1 MEEFVEEQQQSSE
14 DPETQEQK
22 IEDPGTEE
30 RTSED
35 AESQEQTSD
44 VTEAPEQVSGEPEAQ
59 EQEPDLTEAPE
70 QVSEVTEAPEPMSGE
85 PEAPEQRPE
94 DLETL
99 EQKRSIMNNDA
110 EKHRRL
116 RDDLNKQTKEWVAKR
131 DALNAQVRALIDEAG
146 KHRESRDEFNVK
158 VRESKDLR
166 DEWNKKVADLNEKVS
181 ALRKDREPMPERRA
195 DGDVPIKQLKKQLR
209 DLEFTQQTK
218 PLGKD
223 KESEIVKQISLL
235 ARQIEEKEKVS
246 EQGGE
251 VKELVRQLRES
262 KAQAETYHKA
272 VSEHARSAQTA
283 HDDML
288 ALYDQADK
296 LRKEADAAQEKF
308 IECKTQADEEHR
320 KHIEQIKS
328 VHEMDK
334 DVGAIKSR
342 KAKDRRKKVDNESK
356 KEAEEIFER
365 FKAGEKLSTDD
376 LMALQKSGYL

>member
-14 DPETQEQK
+14 DL
-22 IEDPGTEE
+22 
-30 RTSED
+30 
-35 AESQEQTSD
+35 
-44 VTEAPEQVSGEPEAQ
+44 EA
-59 EQEPDLTEAPE
+59 
-70 QVSEVTEAPEPMSGE
+70 
-85 PEAPEQRPE
+85 
-94 DLETL
+94 L

-131 DALNAQVRALIDEAG
+131 DALNAQVRALIEEAG
-146 KHRESRDEFNVK
+146 KHRDARDGHNVK

-166 DEWNKKVADLNEKVS
+166 DEWNKKVTELNDKVS
-181 ALRKDREPMPERRA
+181 ALRKDRDTVPEKRTE
-195 DGDVPIKQLKKQLR
+195 GEVPVKQLKKQLR

-223 KESEIVKQISLL
+223 KENELIKQISLL
-235 ARQIEEKEKVS
+235 ARQIEEKEKAS

-251 VKELVRQLRES
+251 VKELVRQLREA
-262 KAQAETYHKA
+262 KAQAEVFHKA
-272 VSEHARSAQTA
+272 VSEHARSAQTS
-283 HDDML
+283 HDDMIR
-288 ALYDQADK
+288 LYDEADK

-308 IECKTQADEEHR
+308 IECKTQADEEHK

-334 DVGAIKSR
+334 DVGAIKNK
-342 KAKDRRKKVDNESK
+342 KAKDRKKKVDNESK

-376 LMALQKSGYL
+376 LMSLQKSGYL